1 MNFVKMHGLG
11 NDFVIIDARHDD
23 IRLHADQITH
33 ICDRHF
39 GVGCDQLIVLEVT
52 ENADVFMRIYNSDG
66 SESGACGNA
75 TRCVAH
81 MLMTDQG
88 IDHCVIET
96 RSGLLPSKMVENG
109 LVCVDMGPA
118 RLGWAEIPL
127 SEEVD
132 TLHVGIGEGA
142 VKDPVAVN
150 MGNPHC
156 VFFVDDLDGIDPEE
170 YGPVF
175 ETHALY
181 PERTN
186 VEFVQVLDRKTMRL
200 RTWERGVG
208 MTLACGSA
216 ACATIV
222 AAVRRGLSDN
232 KADITV
238 DGGGSLHLE
247 YNQDTGHVFMT
258 GPVSYVFQGQLS

>member
-11 NDFVIIDARHDD
+11 NDFVILDARKEN
-23 IRLHADQITH
+23 IQLHAEQVTT

-39 GVGCDQLIVLEVT
+39 GVGCDQLIVLEVA
-52 ENADVFMRIYNSDG
+52 EKADVFMRIYNSDG

-75 TRCVAH
+75 SRCVAH
-81 MLMTDQG
+81 ILMKEQG
-88 IDHCVIET
+88 TKSCVIET
-96 RSGLLPSKMVENG
+96 CSGLLPSKMAKND

-118 RLGWAEIPL
+118 RLDWVDIPL
-127 SEEVD
+127 SKEVD
-132 TLHVGIGEGA
+132 TLNLAIGEGA
-142 VKDPVAVN
+142 VRDPVAVN

-156 VFFVDDLDGIDPEE
+156 VFFVDDLGTLDPSE
-170 YGPVF
+170 YGPRF
-175 ETHALY
+175 ETHKLY
-181 PERTN
+181 PEKTN
-186 VEFVQVLDRKTMRL
+186 VEFVQVLGRDKMRL

-222 AAVRRGLSDN
+222 AAVRRGLTDN
-232 KADITV
+232 KAEIII

-247 YNQDTGHVFMT
+247 YDQESGHVFMT
-258 GPVSYVFQGQLS
+258 GPVAYVFEGQFS